1 MKTKKISI
9 IVPMYNVEDY
19 IEQTIHSLLNQTH
32 QNIEI
37 ILVDDASTDRTTEIS
52 SLYAAKYKNIV
63 LSKQL
68 ENKGVSA
75 ARNIGLKLAKGDY
88 ISFVDSDD
96 ILTPDALE
104 IMYQISVKNDGDL
117 IIGHYETFTTT
128 NLISQN
134 YNNNFSNP
142 PQEYQLFVDK
152 NPELFSHVYSW
163 GKLYKRELVKNFFFP
178 EHLPYAEDQP
188 FSIYT
193 YLNAKKIYI
202 VPYTTYYYRARE
214 YQMTQVSLKE
224 PIIYLRY
231 LLESFE
237 ISKNYFEASIPD
249 KTNNGFIAYTKK
261 VIEESMRHIFEGAIY
276 LHNSETHQKIILML
290 LNWINTLDD
299 SLLLKSSSFQRTF
312 IDSGQ
317 KYLSRLD
324 TNSAHTYITL
334 VKLIRNKMLNSSLR
348 NEEEKRMLTAEQNTI
363 LDTALMKLDTFLTK
377 NHLITDLNH
386 SICYPKVTFLDLSNN
401 CAKMQFQLIQQG
413 QVSLYEL
420 FLNKKDTQ
428 WVLEKVD
435 FLEKIDYPEIHIKN
449 SRPKILLT
457 YRNFSGCNTLAL
469 YKSIPIQM
477 KDHFDI
483 DFISADINIEE
494 YTQKILESDI
504 VVTTNMEYRF
514 NKKSFNP
521 NQIVIDLWHGFP
533 LKKMFY
539 EDHSYHNKNTLEP
552 YWSQFNYM
560 TSYSSLYNQ
569 LIHKCMR
576 VNPNSFIITGSPRN
590 DLLFNKNSREIL
602 CDILEK
608 KDRGQKFILY
618 MPTFRSTDQNETT
631 HTYSQLFDFKDFS
644 FGNLTTFLKENN
656 YELIVKPHPIFG
668 REYKE
673 ILKNNSH
680 ISLFPSERLETKMID
695 LYEILGAIDILI
707 TDYSSI
713 YFDYLLLDKPIIFTP
728 TDLAD
733 YSIDRGFLLS
743 PYEEWTPGPK
753 VSSQQ
758 ELLDEI
764 INYSQDNEYFRD
776 MRKVIK
782 NKVHFY
788 KDNNSA
794 ERVWNF
800 ISNLK
805 NLSEIF

>member
-134 YNNNFSNP
+134 YNNDFSNP

-163 GKLYKRELVKNFFFP
+163 GKLYKRELIKNFFFP

-276 LHNSETHQKIILML
+276 LHNSETHQEIILML

-317 KYLSRLD
+317 KYLSQLD

-348 NEEEKRMLTAEQNTI
+348 NEEQKRMLTAEQNTI

-386 SICYPKVTFLDLSNN
+386 SICYPKVTFLDLPNN
-401 CAKMQFQLIQQG
+401 SAKMQFQLIQQG

-435 FLEKIDYPEIHIKN
+435 FREKIDYPEIHIKN

-494 YTQKILESDI
+494 YTQRILESDI

-576 VNPNSFIITGSPRN
+576 VNPNSFVITGSPRN

-631 HTYSQLFDFKDFS
+631 NTYSQLFDFKDFS

-673 ILKNNSH
+673 ILKDNSH
-680 ISLFPSERLETKMID
+680 ISLFPSERLETKMVD

-764 INYSQDNEYFRD
+764 INYSQDNEYFRN

-788 KDNNSA
+788 KDNNSS

>member
-134 YNNNFSNP
+134 YNNDFSNP

-163 GKLYKRELVKNFFFP
+163 GKLYKRELIENFFFP

-188 FSIYT
+188 FTIYT

-237 ISKNYFEASIPD
+237 ISKNYFEANIPD

-276 LHNSETHQKIILML
+276 LHNSETHQEILLML
-290 LNWINTLDD
+290 LNWINSLDD

-317 KYLSRLD
+317 KYLSQLD

-334 VKLIRNKMLNSSLR
+334 VKVIRNKMLNSSLK

-363 LDTALMKLDTFLTK
+363 LDTALMKLDAFLTK

-386 SICYPKVTFLDLSNN
+386 SICYPKVTFLDLPNN
-401 CAKMQFQLIQQG
+401 SAKMQFQLIQQG

-420 FLNKKDTQ
+420 SLNKKDTQ
-428 WVLEKVD
+428 WVLEKID
-435 FLEKIDYPEIHIKN
+435 FREKIDYPEIHIKN

-477 KDHFDI
+477 KDYFDI

-539 EDHSYHNKNTLEP
+539 EDHSYHNKNSLEP

-576 VNPNSFIITGSPRN
+576 VNPNSFVITGSPRN

-644 FGNLTTFLKENN
+644 FENLTTFLKENN

-673 ILKNNSH
+673 ILKDNAH

-728 TDLAD
+728 TDLAN
-733 YSIDRGFLLS
+733 YSIERGFLLS
-743 PYEEWTPGPK
+743 PYEKWTPGPK

-764 INYSQDNEYFRD
+764 INYSQDNEYFRN

-788 KDNNSA
+788 KDNNSS

-800 ISNLK
+800 ISNLN
-805 NLSEIF
+805 NLS

>member
-104 IMYQISVKNDGDL
+104 VMYQISVKNDGDL

-134 YNNNFSNP
+134 YNNDFSNP

-163 GKLYKRELVKNFFFP
+163 GKLYKRELIKNFFFP

-276 LHNSETHQKIILML
+276 LHNSETHQEIILML

-317 KYLSRLD
+317 KYLSQLD

-348 NEEEKRMLTAEQNTI
+348 NEEQKRMLTAEQNTI

-386 SICYPKVTFLDLSNN
+386 SICYPKVTFLDLPNN
-401 CAKMQFQLIQQG
+401 SAKMQFQLIQQG

-435 FLEKIDYPEIHIKN
+435 FREKIDYPEIHIKN

-494 YTQKILESDI
+494 YTQRILESDI

-576 VNPNSFIITGSPRN
+576 VNPNSFVITGSPRN

-631 HTYSQLFDFKDFS
+631 NTYSQLFDFKDFS

-673 ILKNNSH
+673 ILKDNSH
-680 ISLFPSERLETKMID
+680 ISLFPSERLETKMVD

-764 INYSQDNEYFRD
+764 INYSQDNEYFRN

-788 KDNNSA
+788 KDNNSS

>member
-63 LSKQL
+63 LLKQL

-134 YNNNFSNP
+134 YNNDFSNP

-163 GKLYKRELVKNFFFP
+163 GKLYKRELIKNFFFP

-276 LHNSETHQKIILML
+276 LHNSETHQEIILML

-317 KYLSRLD
+317 KYLSQLD

-348 NEEEKRMLTAEQNTI
+348 NEEQKRMLTAEQNTI

-386 SICYPKVTFLDLSNN
+386 SICYPKVTFLDLPNN
-401 CAKMQFQLIQQG
+401 SAKMQFQLIQQG

-435 FLEKIDYPEIHIKN
+435 FREKIDYPEIHIKN

-494 YTQKILESDI
+494 YTQRILESDI

-576 VNPNSFIITGSPRN
+576 VNPNSFVITGSPRN

-631 HTYSQLFDFKDFS
+631 NTYSQLFDFKDFS

-673 ILKNNSH
+673 ILKDNSH
-680 ISLFPSERLETKMID
+680 ISLFPSERLETKMVD

-753 VSSQQ
+753 VASQQ

-764 INYSQDNEYFRD
+764 INYSQDNEYFRN

-788 KDNNSA
+788 KDNNSS